1 MLRFAYFLH
10 FSGLLLQVMLTGI
23 IQGGGVQCDCRDCR
37 GLQVINV
44 SAFEKHA
51 GSSNRHPSD
60 FIFIENG
67 KCLRDILKAGWNA
80 GEKKLNVLE
89 VIKAAIGEIISSNNR
104 KRKPCF
110 KCGSRDGRLV
120 SCARGGC
127 SNTFHQGS
135 TPSCF
140 ACFKLLMFLGA
151 VRLTLLNFFSCKL
164 SGVFAAA
171 HIPHYSKQRFSHG
184 FCCHPSFASKI
195 VDCCSILMIH
205 GHEFLL
211 CSRLCWHLG

>member
-1 MLRFAYFLH
+1 MQAWRETQPLLELYI
-10 FSGLLLQVMLTGI
+10 GL
-23 IQGGGVQCDCRDCR
+23 GVEC
-37 GLQVINV
+37 LKVINV

-135 TPSCF
+135 TPSYF
-140 ACFKLLMFLGA
+140 ACFKLLMFLGW
-151 VRLTLLNFFSCKL
+151 
-164 SGVFAAA
+164 
-171 HIPHYSKQRFSHG
+171 Q
-184 FCCHPSFASKI
+184 
-195 VDCCSILMIH
+195 
-205 GHEFLL
+205 
-211 CSRLCWHLG
+211 

>member
-1 MLRFAYFLH
+1 M
-10 FSGLLLQVMLTGI
+10 
-23 IQGGGVQCDCRDCR
+23 
-37 GLQVINV
+37 

-135 TPSCF
+135 TLFCM
-140 ACFKLLMFLGA
+140 LQTLDVLGMT
-151 VRLTLLNFFSCKL
+151 VRLTLLSFFRTEI
-164 SGVFAAA
+164 V
-171 HIPHYSKQRFSHG
+171 RTV
-184 FCCHPSFASKI
+184 CCCTHPS
-195 VDCCSILMIH
+195 LQ
-205 GHEFLL
+205 
-211 CSRLCWHLG
+211 

>member
-1 MLRFAYFLH
+1 MGFFLLK
-10 FSGLLLQVMLTGI
+10 FSGVKIFASLGRDTQPLLELYIGL
-23 IQGGGVQCDCRDCR
+23 GVEW
-37 GLQVINV
+37 LKVINV

-140 ACFKLLMFLGA
+140 ACFKLLMFLGW
-151 VRLTLLNFFSCKL
+151 
-164 SGVFAAA
+164 
-171 HIPHYSKQRFSHG
+171 Q
-184 FCCHPSFASKI
+184 
-195 VDCCSILMIH
+195 
-205 GHEFLL
+205 
-211 CSRLCWHLG
+211 

>member
-1 MLRFAYFLH
+1 MGAIPFCALMLRFAYFLH

-23 IQGGGVQCDCRDCR
+23 IQGGGVQCDCHDCR

-120 SCARGGC
+120 SCGRGGC

-140 ACFKLLMFLGA
+140 ACFKLLIFLGW
-151 VRLTLLNFFSCKL
+151 
-164 SGVFAAA
+164 
-171 HIPHYSKQRFSHG
+171 Q
-184 FCCHPSFASKI
+184 
-195 VDCCSILMIH
+195 
-205 GHEFLL
+205 
-211 CSRLCWHLG
+211 